1 MKRLLCLMWLLL
13 PTLVWAGE
21 SRTIEAGDAAFET
34 EVFPASGRMR
44 VLWFPPETG
53 FGKPQ
58 RRIARA
64 LAQRG
69 IEVWLVDVFASYFL
83 PSVASS
89 LARIPGE
96 DVAVLLGAAGRD
108 GRRLILLGTGRGIL
122 PLLRGAHAYQL
133 RHPDNRSLA
142 GAILLSPQFFV
153 STPDPGEAAEILPV
167 VRRTNLPLFI
177 LQPKN
182 SPWYW
187 KLPRIL
193 PVLEAAGSEV
203 YVQILPGLRD
213 RFHFRPDATP
223 TEQQAAER
231 LPLWIARAARLL
243 ARLPP
248 RPRPVLPLDAEP
260 PKLPEGKKERRLRP
274 YAGDPTPPA
283 LNLPDLQGRIHRLAD
298 YRGQVVLIN
307 FWASWCPPCVHE
319 MPSMQRLADA
329 FAGRPFTILA
339 VNMAEDE
346 ATIRRFLRE
355 KVRVR
360 FPILLDRDGAAL
372 KRWQVFAFPTSYL
385 LDRQGRIRYAL
396 FGAIDWDAPPV
407 KEVVE
412 GLLDEAD

>member
-34 EVFPASGRMR
+34 EVFPASGRTR

-53 FGKPQ
+53 FGEPQ
-58 RRIARA
+58 RRIARS
-64 LAQRG
+64 LSQRG
-69 IEVWLVDVFASYFL
+69 VEVWLVDVFASYFL

-96 DVAVLLGAAGRD
+96 DVAALLDTAAGD
-108 GRRLILLGTGRGIL
+108 GRRLVLLGTGRGIL
-122 PLLRGAHAYQL
+122 PLLRGAHAHQL
-133 RHPDNRSLA
+133 RHPDSATLA

-153 STPDPGEAAEILPV
+153 ATPDPGEAAEILPV

-223 TEQQAAER
+223 TEQQASER
-231 LPLWIARAARLL
+231 LPLWIARAADLL
-243 ARLPP
+243 ARLPA
-248 RPRPVLPLDAEP
+248 RPRQVLPLDAEP
-260 PKLPEGKKERRLRP
+260 PTLPEGKKERRLRP
-274 YAGDPTPPA
+274 YAGDPNPPA
-283 LNLPDLQGRIHRLAD
+283 LDLPDLKGRRHRLAD
-298 YRGQVVLIN
+298 YRGRVVLIN

-355 KVRVR
+355 KVAVR

-396 FGAIDWDAPPV
+396 FGAIDWDAPEV

-412 GLLDEAD
+412 GLLDETD

>member
-1 MKRLLCLMWLLL
+1 MKRLACLLWLLL
-13 PTLVWAGE
+13 PLLAWAGE
-21 SRTIEAGDAAFET
+21 PRTIEAGDAAFEI
-34 EVFPASGRMR
+34 ESFPASGRLR
-44 VLWFPPETG
+44 LLWFPPETG
-53 FGKPQ
+53 FGEPQ

-64 LAQRG
+64 LSQRG
-69 IEVWLVDVFASYFL
+69 IDVWLVDVFASYFL
-83 PSVASS
+83 PTVASS
-89 LARIPGE
+89 LTRVPGE
-96 DVAVLLGAAGRD
+96 DVAALLDAAGHD
-108 GRRLILLGTGRGIL
+108 GHRLILLGSGRGIL

-142 GAILLSPQFFV
+142 GAILLSPRFFV
-153 STPDPGEAAEILPV
+153 ATPDPGEAAGILPV

-187 KLPRIL
+187 KLPQIL

-223 TEQQAAER
+223 AEQQAAER
-231 LPLWIARAARLL
+231 LPLWLARAARLL
-243 ARLPP
+243 ARQPA
-248 RPRPVLPLDAEP
+248 RPRKVLPLETEP
-260 PKLPEGKKERRLRP
+260 STLPEGKKERRLRP
-274 YAGDPTPPA
+274 YAGNPTPPA
-283 LNLPDLQGRIHRLAD
+283 LNLPDLTGRIHRLAD
-298 YRGQVVLIN
+298 YHGQVVLIN

-319 MPSMQRLADA
+319 MPSLQRLSDA
-329 FAGRPFTILA
+329 FTGRPFTILA

-355 KVRVR
+355 KVTVR

-372 KRWQVFAFPTSYL
+372 KRWQVFAFPTSFL

-396 FGAIDWDAPPV
+396 FGAIDWDAPEV